1 MDPWVLLDVLV
12 NLECLEITESK
23 VHLVPPDYLVSRE
36 LVVREDRLE
45 IAAHLEP
52 RVCLDQKD
60 KRDLLVL
67 MVHLD
72 LKDLLDLMDHLETE
86 VHLVFLDLLDLLVL
100 EAQWE
105 LKENAENLD
114 PLVKKDHLDPLV
126 YKDHLDQWVSEEKE
140 EKKVPLVA
148 KVLLVLVE
156 GLVTR
161 DHLDQLE

>member
-1 MDPWVLLDVLV
+1 M
-12 NLECLEITESK
+12 
-23 VHLVPPDYLVSRE
+23 
-36 LVVREDRLE
+36 VREDRQE
-45 IAAHLEP
+45 IAVPLVP

-67 MVHLD
+67 MVHLV

-86 VHLVFLDLLDLLVL
+86 VHLVSLDLLDLLVL

-114 PLVKKDHLDPLV
+114 PLVKKDHLDLLD
-126 YKDHLDQWVSEEKE
+126 YKDHLDLWVREEKE
-140 EKKVPLVA
+140 EKKVLLVA
-148 KVLLVLVE
+148 KVLQVLVE

-161 DHLDQLE
+161 DHLDQRE